1 MTFYIKTLKKGA
13 NIMEDKIINWGVIS
27 CAGIADSAVIP
38 GINAASNAKL
48 YAISSRSKEKLEEF
62 SEKHKPVKSYE
73 SYMELLED
81 PNINAVYIP
90 LPNSLHCEWVFKA
103 AEKKKHILCEKPLG
117 ITAKEVQAMKE
128 VCEKNGVLLM
138 EAFAYRHSPLML
150 KLKSLVDE
158 GAIGKLKFIQSNF
171 GYVLTDMNNVR
182 MIKNLGGGAT
192 YDVGCYT
199 LNMIRY
205 LAGSEP
211 LSIHATGEI
220 GGKSSVDE
228 SSCIM
233 LEFKGGLK
241 AVSYC
246 ALNSMDFCLTTIV
259 GDTGVIEVPV
269 KFNSKGTVKITLKT
283 ESGIE
288 EISMDCPDNYMLEVE
303 QFGRCIIEGAKPL
316 LTFED
321 SYNNA
326 KVIEDAL
333 NQIFKK

>member
-1 MTFYIKTLKKGA
+1 
-13 NIMEDKIINWGVIS
+13 MENKIVNWGVLG

-38 GINAASNAKL
+38 GINAANNAKL
-48 YAISSRSKEKLEEF
+48 YAISSRSKDKLEEF
-62 SEKHKPVKSYE
+62 NEKHKPVKAYQSYE
-73 SYMELLED
+73 ALLDD
-81 PNINAVYIP
+81 PNIDAVYIP

-117 ITAKEVQAMKE
+117 ITAKEVKDMQE
-128 VCEKNGVLLM
+128 ICEKNGVLLM
-138 EAFAYRHSPLML
+138 EAFAYRQSPLML
-150 KLKSLVDE
+150 KLKSLVEE

-171 GYVLTDMNNVR
+171 SYVLTDMNNVR

-192 YDVGCYT
+192 YDVGCYN

-205 LAGSEP
+205 IAGSEP
-211 LSIHATGEI
+211 ISIHATGEI
-220 GGKSSVDE
+220 GEKSSIDE

-233 LEFKGGLK
+233 MEFKDGLK

-246 ALNSMDFCLTTIV
+246 ALNSMDLCLSTIV

-269 KFNSKGTVKITLKT
+269 KFNSKGTVKIFLKT

-288 EISMDCPDNYMLEVE
+288 EINIDCPDNYMLEVE
-303 QFGRCIIEGAKPL
+303 QFGRCITKGEKTL
-316 LTFED
+316 LTLED

-326 KVIEDAL
+326 KVIEETL
-333 NQIFKK
+333 NQIFKNQ

>member
-1 MTFYIKTLKKGA
+1 MD
-13 NIMEDKIINWGVIS
+13 NKIVNWGVIS

-48 YAISSRSKEKLEEF
+48 YAISSRGKEKLEIF
-62 SEKHKPVKSYE
+62 SQKHNPVKAYE
-73 SYMELLED
+73 SYEELLED
-81 PNINAVYIP
+81 PNIDAVYIP

-117 ITAKEVQAMKE
+117 ISAKEVEAMKE
-128 VCEKNGVLLM
+128 VCDKNGVLLM

-158 GAIGKLKFIQSNF
+158 GSIGKLKFIQSNF
-171 GYVLTDMNNVR
+171 GYVLTDLNNVR
-182 MIKNLGGGAT
+182 LIKNLGGGAT
-192 YDVGCYT
+192 YDVGCYN
-199 LNMIRY
+199 LNMIRF

-211 LSIHATGEI
+211 ISIHATGEI
-220 GGKSSVDE
+220 GEKTSVDE

-233 LEFKGGLK
+233 LEFKDGLK

-246 ALNSMDFCLTTIV
+246 ALNSMDLCLATIV
-259 GDTGVIEVPV
+259 GETGVIEVPV
-269 KFNSKGTVKITLKT
+269 KFNSKGTVKITLRT

-288 EISMDCPDNYMLEVE
+288 EISIDCPDNYMLEVE
-303 QFGRCIIEGAKPL
+303 QFGNCILKGDKPL

-333 NQIFKK
+333 NQIITK